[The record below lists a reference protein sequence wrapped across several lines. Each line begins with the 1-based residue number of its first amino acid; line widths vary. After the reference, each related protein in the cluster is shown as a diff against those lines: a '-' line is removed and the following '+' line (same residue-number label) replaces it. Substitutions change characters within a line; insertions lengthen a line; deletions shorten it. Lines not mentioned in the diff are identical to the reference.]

1 MVTFQWI
8 AAWALLAATG
18 AEPVATTAPAE
29 RSWGKSQAGVAV
41 SIAAEGDW
49 RLDGAMKLSVA
60 VRNRGAMAVT
70 LPAAE
75 EFFGYLMIRQRDT
88 TWYTEKIHHARG
100 AGDWRRE
107 LAAGK
112 ALTLPVTDVAALQ
125 AFGSKRGLLL
135 RGGYPTEMR
144 GGKRHVVQRKLYP
157 GYVIVQVVVDE
168 HGSIPQGLWQIIRE
182 TSGVGDFIGA
192 EKPWPMSDSEVA
204 RILGQ
209 TEEVQEEAPK
219 LKIDLREGQMIQIK
233 EGPFKSVEGY
243 VEEVNPASGK
253 VKVVINIFNR
263 ATPVELEYWQV
274 QVL

>member
-1 MVTFQWI
+1 MTDT
-8 AAWALLAATG
+8 AH
-18 AEPVATTAPAE
+18 EPENA
-29 RSWGKSQAGVAV
+29 
-41 SIAAEGDW
+41 AAEARWFVLRVQSNREESVRVNLG
-49 RLDGAMKLSVA
+49 KLLELEK
-60 VRNRGAMAVT
+60 VRDRVPQI
-70 LPAAE
+70 L
-75 EFFGYLMIRQRDT
+75 
-88 TWYTEKIHHARG
+88 
-100 AGDWRRE
+100 
-107 LAAGK
+107 
-112 ALTLPVTDVAALQ
+112 V
-125 AFGSKRGLLL
+125 
-135 RGGYPTEMR
+135 PTEAITEVR

-168 HGSIPQGLWQIIRE
+168 QGTIPQDLWQLIRE
-182 TSGVGDFIGA
+182 TGGVGDFIGA
-192 EKPWPMSDSEVA
+192 EKPWPMSDGEVA

-219 LKIDLREGQMIQIK
+219 LKIDLKEGQMIQIK